1 MNMTETM
8 ADTAD
13 TAAAKAKPVL
23 DRITSMA
30 TDAADKAYAMKGQAK
45 DYLIE
50 HADQLSAKQKEMVDE
65 ASKYIS
71 ANPLKAI
78 GIAVLAALVVG
89 RLMK

>member
-1 MNMTETM
+1 
-8 ADTAD
+8 
-13 TAAAKAKPVL
+13 
-23 DRITSMA
+23 
-30 TDAADKAYAMKGQAK
+30 MKGQAK

-78 GIAVLAALVVG
+78 GVAVLAALVVG